1 MAPPRRT
8 ETETVRQEQI
18 LAAAR
23 KLFKEK
29 GYDGTTIADIVQ
41 AAGVAQGTFYLYFS
55 SKRDAFL
62 ALSQQLDETAARTV
76 GGALDPTLPFEE
88 RLRALTK
95 AGFECGRRN
104 ADLVRLV
111 HFGADSMPVE
121 VQAQFLKNN
130 PQIGALTQFFAL
142 AIEAGDMEPMDPEIT
157 ARLVWG
163 MVKNAFVEAFVLG
176 DERDAQRLEE
186 GVARLLGGLSR
197 KRIVERDEATSMTD
211 NREASNQSGH
221 HITAETPARNRQS

>member
-1 MAPPRRT
+1 MAALRRT

-23 KLFKEK
+23 KVFREK
-29 GYDGTTIADIVQ
+29 GYDGTTIADMVKE
-41 AAGVAQGTFYLYFS
+41 AGVAQGTFYLYFS

-76 GGALDPTLPFEE
+76 SGASDPTLPFEE
-88 RLRALTK
+88 RLRVLTK
-95 AGFECGRRN
+95 AGFECGKRN

-111 HFGADSMPVE
+111 HFGADSMPIG
-121 VQAQFLKNN
+121 VQTQFLKNN
-130 PQIGALTQFFAL
+130 PQIAALTQFFQH
-142 AIEAGDMEPMDPEIT
+142 AIDVGDIEPMDPEIT

-163 MVKNAFVEAFVLG
+163 MVKNAFVEAYILG

-186 GVARLLGGLSR
+186 GVARLLGSLSV
-197 KRIVERDEATSMTD
+197 KQSVESDEPMGITD
-211 NREASNQSGH
+211 NGEEAN
-221 HITAETPARNRQS
+221 

>member
-8 ETETVRQEQI
+8 ETETVRKEQI

-23 KLFKEK
+23 KMFRAK
-29 GYDGTTIADIVQ
+29 GYDGTTVADIVKE
-41 AAGVAQGTFYLYFS
+41 AGVAQGTFYLYFS

-76 GGALDPTLPFEE
+76 AGAFDPTLPFEE
-88 RLRALTK
+88 RIRALTK
-95 AGFECGRRN
+95 AGFECGKRN

-111 HFGADSMPVE
+111 HFGADSMPVD

-130 PQIGALTQFFAL
+130 PQIGALTQFFEQ
-142 AIEAGDMEPMDPEIT
+142 AIEAGDMEPMDPDIT
-157 ARLVWG
+157 ARLIWG

-186 GVARLLGGLSR
+186 GVARLLGGLRLKHS
-197 KRIVERDEATSMTD
+197 VESDEPMSITD
-211 NREASNQSGH
+211 TGDAANQSGH
-221 HITAETPARNRQS
+221 HLTAEAPARSQQT

>member
-1 MAPPRRT
+1 MAPTRRT
-8 ETETVRQEQI
+8 ETETVRREQI

-23 KLFKEK
+23 KVFREK

-41 AAGVAQGTFYLYFS
+41 TAGVAQGTFYLYFS

-62 ALSQQLDETAARTV
+62 ALSQQLEETAARTV
-76 GGALDPTLPFEE
+76 AGAFDPTLPFEE

-95 AGFECGRRN
+95 AGFECGKRN

-111 HFGADSMPVE
+111 HFGADSMPVG
-121 VQAQFLKNN
+121 VQTQFLKNN
-130 PQIGALTQFFAL
+130 PQIGALTQFFQH
-142 AIEAGDMEPMDPEIT
+142 AIDAGDIGPLDPEIT

-163 MVKNAFVEAFVLG
+163 MVKNAFIEAYVLG

-186 GVARLLGGLSR
+186 GVTRLVGGLSV
-197 KRIVERDEATSMTD
+197 KRSVETDEPMPVTAYTEGTD
-211 NREASNQSGH
+211 
-221 HITAETPARNRQS
+221 

>member
-1 MAPPRRT
+1 MTLAKVQLGRRTLVQPRRT

-23 KLFKEK
+23 KVFKEK
-29 GYDGTTIADIVQ
+29 GYDGITIADIVKE
-41 AAGVAQGTFYLYFS
+41 AGVAQGTFYLYFS

-62 ALSQQLDETAARTV
+62 ALSQQLDQAAAMTV
-76 GGALDPTLPFEE
+76 SGAYDPALTFEQ

-95 AGFECGRRN
+95 AGFECGKRN

-111 HFGADSMPVE
+111 HFGADSMPID
-121 VQAQFLKNN
+121 VQAEFLKNS
-130 PQIGALTQFFAL
+130 PQIGTLTQVFEQ

-157 ARLVWG
+157 ARLIWG

-176 DERDAQRLEE
+176 DERDAQRLED
-186 GVARLLGGLSR
+186 GVARLIINGLR
-197 KRIVERDEATSMTD
+197 RRID
-211 NREASNQSGH
+211 Q
-221 HITAETPARNRQS
+221 

>member
-1 MAPPRRT
+1 MVQPRRT

-23 KLFKEK
+23 KVFQEK
-29 GYDGTTIADIVQ
+29 GYDGITIADIVKE
-41 AAGVAQGTFYLYFS
+41 AGVAQGTFYLYFS

-62 ALSQQLDETAARTV
+62 ALSQQLDQAAAMTV
-76 GGALDPTLPFEE
+76 SGAYDPALTFEE

-95 AGFECGRRN
+95 AGFECGKRN

-111 HFGADSMPVE
+111 HFGADSMPID
-121 VQAQFLKNN
+121 VQAEFLKNS
-130 PQIGALTQFFAL
+130 PQIGTLTQVFEQ

-157 ARLVWG
+157 ARLIWG

-176 DERDAQRLEE
+176 DERDAQRLED
-186 GVARLLGGLSR
+186 GVARLIINGLR
-197 KRIVERDEATSMTD
+197 RRID
-211 NREASNQSGH
+211 Q
-221 HITAETPARNRQS
+221 

>member
-8 ETETVRQEQI
+8 ETESVRQEQI

-23 KLFKEK
+23 KVFREK

-62 ALSQQLDETAARTV
+62 ALSQQLDETAAGTV
-76 GGALDPTLPFEE
+76 AGAFNPALPFEE
-88 RLRALTK
+88 RLRVLTK
-95 AGFECGRRN
+95 AGFACGKRN

-111 HFGADSMPVE
+111 HFGADSMPIG
-121 VQAQFLKNN
+121 VQTQFLKNN
-130 PQIGALTQFFAL
+130 PQIGALTQFFQH
-142 AIEAGDMEPMDPEIT
+142 AIDAGDIEPMDPEIT

-163 MVKNAFVEAFVLG
+163 MVKNAFVEAYVLG
-176 DERDAQRLEE
+176 DERDAERLEE
-186 GVARLLGGLSR
+186 GVARILGGLRLKHS
-197 KRIVERDEATSMTD
+197 VATDEPMPV
-211 NREASNQSGH
+211 
-221 HITAETPARNRQS
+221 TANTEEKISLGTT

>member
-23 KLFKEK
+23 KVFREK

-41 AAGVAQGTFYLYFS
+41 TAGVAQGTFYLYFS

-76 GGALDPTLPFEE
+76 AGAFDPTLPFEE
-88 RLRALTK
+88 RLRTLTK
-95 AGFECGRRN
+95 AGFECGKRN

-111 HFGADSMPVE
+111 HFGADSMPVG
-121 VQAQFLKNN
+121 VQTQFLKNN
-130 PQIGALTQFFAL
+130 PQIGALTQFFQH
-142 AIEAGDMEPMDPEIT
+142 AIDAGDIGPLDPEIT

-163 MVKNAFVEAFVLG
+163 MVKNAFIEAYVLG

-186 GVARLLGGLSR
+186 GVTRLLGGLR
-197 KRIVERDEATSMTD
+197 VKRSVETDEPVPVPRS
-211 NREASNQSGH
+211 
-221 HITAETPARNRQS
+221 

>member
-1 MAPPRRT
+1 MTLAKVQLGRRTLVQPRRT

-23 KLFKEK
+23 KVFKEK
-29 GYDGTTIADIVQ
+29 GYDGITIADIVKE
-41 AAGVAQGTFYLYFS
+41 AGVAQGTFYLYFS

-62 ALSQQLDETAARTV
+62 ALSQQLDQAAAMTV
-76 GGALDPTLPFEE
+76 SGAYDPALTFEE

-95 AGFECGRRN
+95 AGFECGKRN

-111 HFGADSMPVE
+111 HFGADSMPID
-121 VQAQFLKNN
+121 VQAEFLKNS
-130 PQIGALTQFFAL
+130 PQIGTLTQVFEQ

-157 ARLVWG
+157 ARLIWG

-176 DERDAQRLEE
+176 DERDAQRLED
-186 GVARLLGGLSR
+186 GVARLIINGLR
-197 KRIVERDEATSMTD
+197 RRID
-211 NREASNQSGH
+211 Q
-221 HITAETPARNRQS
+221 

>member
-23 KLFKEK
+23 KLFREK

-76 GGALDPTLPFEE
+76 AGAFDPSLPFEE

-95 AGFECGRRN
+95 AGFECGKRN

-111 HFGADSMPVE
+111 HFGADSMPVD
-121 VQAQFLKNN
+121 VQAQFLMNN
-130 PQIGALTQFFAL
+130 PQIGALSQFFAH
-142 AIEAGDMEPMDPEIT
+142 AIEAGEMEPMDPVIT

-176 DERDAQRLEE
+176 
-186 GVARLLGGLSR
+186 G
-197 KRIVERDEATSMTD
+197 
-211 NREASNQSGH
+211 
-221 HITAETPARNRQS
+221 

>member
-1 MAPPRRT
+1 MTLAKVQLGRRTLVQPRRT

-23 KLFKEK
+23 KVFKEK
-29 GYDGTTIADIVQ
+29 GYDGTTIADIVKE
-41 AAGVAQGTFYLYFS
+41 AGVAQGTFYLYFS

-62 ALSQQLDETAARTV
+62 ALSQQLDQAAAMTV
-76 GGALDPTLPFEE
+76 SGAYDPALTFEE

-95 AGFECGRRN
+95 AGFECGKRN

-111 HFGADSMPVE
+111 HFGADSMPID
-121 VQAQFLKNN
+121 VQAEFLKNS
-130 PQIGALTQFFAL
+130 PQIGTLTQVFEQ

-157 ARLVWG
+157 ARLIWG

-176 DERDAQRLEE
+176 DERDAQRLED
-186 GVARLLGGLSR
+186 GVARLIINGLR
-197 KRIVERDEATSMTD
+197 RRID
-211 NREASNQSGH
+211 Q
-221 HITAETPARNRQS
+221 

>member
-1 MAPPRRT
+1 MALPRRT

-23 KLFKEK
+23 KVFREK

-62 ALSQQLDETAARTV
+62 ALSQQLDETAAGTV
-76 GGALDPTLPFEE
+76 AGAFDPTLPFEE
-88 RLRALTK
+88 RLRVLAK
-95 AGFECGRRN
+95 AGFACGKRN
-104 ADLVRLV
+104 SDLVRLV
-111 HFGADSMPVE
+111 HFGADSMPIG
-121 VQAQFLKNN
+121 VQTQFLKNN
-130 PQIGALTQFFAL
+130 PQISALTQFFQH
-142 AIEAGDMEPMDPEIT
+142 AIDAGDIEPLDPEIT

-163 MVKNAFVEAFVLG
+163 MIKNAFVEAYVLG

-186 GVARLLGGLSR
+186 GVASLLGRLSV
-197 KRIVERDEATSMTD
+197 KRSVESDEPVS
-211 NREASNQSGH
+211 
-221 HITAETPARNRQS
+221 ITGNG

>member
-1 MAPPRRT
+1 MVQPRRT

-23 KLFKEK
+23 KVFKEK
-29 GYDGTTIADIVQ
+29 GYDGTTIADIVKE
-41 AAGVAQGTFYLYFS
+41 AGVAQGTFYLYFS

-62 ALSQQLDETAARTV
+62 ALSQQLDQAAAMTV
-76 GGALDPTLPFEE
+76 SGAYDPALTFEE

-95 AGFECGRRN
+95 AGFECGKRN

-111 HFGADSMPVE
+111 HFGADSMPID
-121 VQAQFLKNN
+121 VQAEFLKKS
-130 PQIGALTQFFAL
+130 PQIGTLTQVFEQ

-157 ARLVWG
+157 ARLIWG

-176 DERDAQRLEE
+176 DERDAQRLED
-186 GVARLLGGLSR
+186 GVARLIINGLR
-197 KRIVERDEATSMTD
+197 RRIV
-211 NREASNQSGH
+211 Q
-221 HITAETPARNRQS
+221 

>member
-1 MAPPRRT
+1 MTLAKVQLGRRTLVQPRRT

-23 KLFKEK
+23 KVFQEK
-29 GYDGTTIADIVQ
+29 GYDGITIADIVKE
-41 AAGVAQGTFYLYFS
+41 AGVAQGTFYLYFS

-62 ALSQQLDETAARTV
+62 ALSQQLDQAAAITV
-76 GGALDPTLPFEE
+76 SGAYDPTLTFEE

-95 AGFECGRRN
+95 AGFECGKRN

-111 HFGADSMPVE
+111 HFGADSMPVD
-121 VQAQFLKNN
+121 VQAQLLKNN
-130 PQIGALTQFFAL
+130 PQIGALTQFFKQ
-142 AIEAGDMEPMDPEIT
+142 AIEARDMEPMDPEIT

-176 DERDAQRLEE
+176 DEGDPLLPLTSLPAQE
-186 GVARLLGGLSR
+186 
-197 KRIVERDEATSMTD
+197 DD
-211 NREASNQSGH
+211 
-221 HITAETPARNRQS
+221 

>member
-1 MAPPRRT
+1 MVQLRRT

-29 GYDGTTIADIVQ
+29 GYDGTTIAEIVKE
-41 AAGVAQGTFYLYFS
+41 AGVAQGTFYLYFS

-62 ALSQQLDETAARTV
+62 ALSQQLDQAAARTV
-76 GGALDPTLPFEE
+76 SGAYDPSLAFEE

-95 AGFECGRRN
+95 AGFECGKRN

-111 HFGADSMPVE
+111 HFGADSMPVD
-121 VQAQFLKNN
+121 VQAEFLKNS
-130 PQIGALTQFFAL
+130 PQIAGLTQVFEQ
-142 AIEAGDMEPMDPEIT
+142 AIEAGEMEPMDPEIT
-157 ARLVWG
+157 ARLIWG

-186 GVARLLGGLSR
+186 GVARLIVNGLTR
-197 KRIVERDEATSMTD
+197 RI
-211 NREASNQSGH
+211 Q
-221 HITAETPARNRQS
+221 

>member
-23 KLFKEK
+23 KCFKEK

-41 AAGVAQGTFYLYFS
+41 AAGVAQGTFYLYFP

-62 ALSQQLDETAARTV
+62 ALSQQLDQAAASTV
-76 GGALDPTLPFEE
+76 SGTYDPALPLEE

-95 AGFECGRRN
+95 AGFECGKRN

-111 HFGADSMPVE
+111 HFGADSMPVD
-121 VQAQFLKNN
+121 VQAQILKNN
-130 PQIGALTQFFAL
+130 PQIGALTQVFEQ
-142 AIEAGDMEPMDPEIT
+142 AIEAGDMEPMDPGIT

-176 DERDAQRLEE
+176 DEEDAQRLED
-186 GVARLLGGLSR
+186 GVARLLGGLR
-197 KRIVERDEATSMTD
+197 LRI
-211 NREASNQSGH
+211 Q
-221 HITAETPARNRQS
+221 Q

>member
-1 MAPPRRT
+1 MAPRRRT
-8 ETETVRQEQI
+8 ETRTVRKEQI
-18 LAAAR
+18 LAATR

-62 ALSQQLDETAARTV
+62 ALSQQLDETAAGTV
-76 GGALDPTLPFEE
+76 AGAFDPTLPFEE
-88 RLRALTK
+88 RLRVLAK
-95 AGFECGRRN
+95 AGFACGKRN

-111 HFGADSMPVE
+111 HFGADSMPVD

-130 PQIGALTQFFAL
+130 PQIGALTRFFEH

-186 GVARLLGGLSR
+186 GVARLLSGLR
-197 KRIVERDEATSMTD
+197 LKRSVEID
-211 NREASNQSGH
+211 
-221 HITAETPARNRQS
+221 

>member
-1 MAPPRRT
+1 MAALRRT
-8 ETETVRQEQI
+8 ETETVRHEQI

-23 KLFKEK
+23 KVFREK

-62 ALSQQLDETAARTV
+62 ALSQQLDETAVGTV
-76 GGALDPTLPFEE
+76 AGAFDPTLPFEE

-95 AGFECGRRN
+95 AGFECGKRN

-111 HFGADSMPVE
+111 HFGADSMPIG
-121 VQAQFLKNN
+121 VQTQFLKNN
-130 PQIGALTQFFAL
+130 PQIGALTQFFQH
-142 AIEAGDMEPMDPEIT
+142 AIDAGEIEPMDPEIT

-163 MVKNAFVEAFVLG
+163 MVKNAFVEAYVLG

-186 GVARLLGGLSR
+186 GVARLLGSLSV
-197 KRIVERDEATSMTD
+197 KHSVEADHPMRVTD
-211 NREASNQSGH
+211 YVGGAN
-221 HITAETPARNRQS
+221 

>member
-1 MAPPRRT
+1 MVQPRRT

-23 KLFKEK
+23 KVFKEK
-29 GYDGTTIADIVQ
+29 GYDGITIADIVKE
-41 AAGVAQGTFYLYFS
+41 AGVAQGTFYLYFS

-62 ALSQQLDETAARTV
+62 ALSQQLDQAAAMTV
-76 GGALDPTLPFEE
+76 SGAYDPALTFEE

-95 AGFECGRRN
+95 AGFECGKRN

-111 HFGADSMPVE
+111 HFGADSMPID
-121 VQAQFLKNN
+121 VQAEFLKNS
-130 PQIGALTQFFAL
+130 PQIGTLTQVFEQ

-157 ARLVWG
+157 ARLIWG

-176 DERDAQRLEE
+176 DERDAQRLED
-186 GVARLLGGLSR
+186 GVARLIINGLR
-197 KRIVERDEATSMTD
+197 RRID
-211 NREASNQSGH
+211 Q
-221 HITAETPARNRQS
+221 

>member
-1 MAPPRRT
+1 MAATRRT

-23 KLFKEK
+23 KVFREK

-62 ALSQQLDETAARTV
+62 ALSQQLDETAAGTV
-76 GGALDPTLPFEE
+76 AGAFDPTLPYEE
-88 RLRALTK
+88 RLRALAK
-95 AGFECGRRN
+95 AGFACGKRN

-111 HFGADSMPVE
+111 HFGADSMPIG
-121 VQAQFLKNN
+121 VQTQFLKNN
-130 PQIGALTQFFAL
+130 PQIGALTQFFQH
-142 AIEAGDMEPMDPEIT
+142 AIDAGDIKPMDPEIT

-163 MVKNAFVEAFVLG
+163 MIKNAFVEAYVMG

-186 GVARLLGGLSR
+186 GVASLLAGLSV
-197 KRIVERDEATSMTD
+197 KQIVECDEPMPV
-211 NREASNQSGH
+211 
-221 HITAETPARNRQS
+221 TADTEGTN